1 MPSTTIKVPPELRQR
16 VAQHAQR
23 ARVSQAA
30 VIEHAL
36 DLLDREAFFSQLRR
50 DVAAHPEDATERQE
64 RDTWLAGPVVTGG
77 AVE

>member
-1 MPSTTIKVPPELRQR
+1 
-16 VAQHAQR
+16 
-23 ARVSQAA
+23 

-64 RDTWLAGPVVTGG
+64 RETWLAGPVVTGG
-77 AVE
+77 ADE